1 MNYLKFNILV
11 FAALF
16 FSTPEVQAQITGKST
31 DLNYFNTTIIYKK
44 GDLKD
49 AEILQKVKNDY
60 GLGDIIRIAD
70 APPKPG
76 AELVNQAP
84 KRSATFITV
93 SKPVSLPVKTAVP
106 KTVKASLI
114 QEKTVINSPEK
125 EELKQIKTFA
135 PIKMTAQTGFKAA
148 KITKKKSG
156 TSKIRYKAPR
166 KTKKGGKQR
175 YGCPKF

>member
-16 FSTPEVQAQITGKST
+16 FSTPSAQAQIIGKST

-84 KRSATFITV
+84 QRSATFITV
-93 SKPVSLPVKTAVP
+93 SKPVSPPVKTVIP
-106 KTVKASLI
+106 KTVKASPI

-125 EELKQIKTFA
+125 EELKQIKTFS
-135 PIKMTAQTGFKAA
+135 PIKTTAQMGFNAA
-148 KITKKKSG
+148 KTTKKKSG